1 MSVLAQPCQES
12 SGEVSGV
19 GFSDGRTWH
28 EGRKFM
34 LQNINN
40 FVIKVTLCFPRCFV
54 LSVLSELLHYVIK
67 FTGNVLH
74 KGRSGMALEDLVR
87 EEVMELID
95 LFKEKVG
102 ANGTKLW

>member
-1 MSVLAQPCQES
+1 MTIFAQTWKES

-40 FVIKVTLCFPRCFV
+40 FVIKVTLYFPRCFV
-54 LSVLSELLHYVIK
+54 LSVLSELLHYMIK
-67 FTGNVLH
+67 FTGNVPI
-74 KGRSGMALEDLVR
+74 RD
-87 EEVMELID
+87 EVVWHSKI
-95 LFKEKVG
+95 
-102 ANGTKLW
+102 W

>member
-40 FVIKVTLCFPRCFV
+40 FVIKVTLYFV
-54 LSVLSELLHYVIK
+54 
-67 FTGNVLH
+67 
-74 KGRSGMALEDLVR
+74 
-87 EEVMELID
+87 
-95 LFKEKVG
+95 
-102 ANGTKLW
+102 